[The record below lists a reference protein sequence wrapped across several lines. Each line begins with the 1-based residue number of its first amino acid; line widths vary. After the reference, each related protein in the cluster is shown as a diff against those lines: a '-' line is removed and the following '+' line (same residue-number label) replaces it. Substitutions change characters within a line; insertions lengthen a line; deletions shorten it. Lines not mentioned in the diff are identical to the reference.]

1 MHVAQWEI
9 AQGSAGDLDK
19 ARALLSRV
27 AGSAAEE
34 SGEAAAKL
42 RALDTA
48 GEGEMVQT

>member
-9 AQGSAGDLDK
+9 SQGSAGDLAK
-19 ARALLSRV
+19 ARALLNRV

-48 GEGEMVQT
+48 EEGTEMV